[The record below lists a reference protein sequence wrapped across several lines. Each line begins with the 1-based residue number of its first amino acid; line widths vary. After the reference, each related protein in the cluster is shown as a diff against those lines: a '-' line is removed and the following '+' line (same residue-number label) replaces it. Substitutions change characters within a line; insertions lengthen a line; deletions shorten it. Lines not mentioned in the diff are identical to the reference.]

1 MSTINNNNNHHQP
14 QQPHEAA
21 SQSGGGHQP
30 RPLTSDDFQAMIPAH
45 FLSGGRALD
54 VNENM
59 TDVGST
65 VTVKVRKGEP
75 DMPMFP
81 AAPTELGTIKETITK
96 SVVSE
101 TVMTRITD
109 NRLAEPL
116 IIEVI
121 IGHGNTESTD

>member
-1 MSTINNNNNHHQP
+1 
-14 QQPHEAA
+14 
-21 SQSGGGHQP
+21 
-30 RPLTSDDFQAMIPAH
+30 MIPAH
-45 FLSGGRALD
+45 FLSGGPALD
-54 VNENM
+54 MNENM
-59 TDVGST
+59 TEAGST

-96 SVVSE
+96 STFTE

-121 IGHGNTESTD
+121 IDEQGVRRERNSNAKSKD